1 MQNEVQI
8 GAQGW
13 NYDDWLGPF
22 YPKGTR
28 PAEYL
33 DLYAKVFDTVE
44 IDSTWYAIPAAATVE
59 SWRKRAPKGFT
70 YSLKLPQEI
79 THRNRLHES
88 QEILER
94 FCERARELGETLA
107 LILIQMPP
115 DFSPLASMAIEA
127 LAKFLPQLPRDLR
140 FAIEFRERQWL
151 NKANGERVLP
161 LLREH
166 GVALALMDS
175 PWIPRALTFKLIER
189 LDRWAISEFAYVRWI
204 GPREL
209 TDFSR
214 VQVNRDAELLQWAAA
229 FAQLQAYTGQVYGYF
244 NNHYQG
250 HSPASCQQFK
260 RLLGL
265 PVVEAEKLIVQP
277 SLF

>member
-1 MQNEVQI
+1 MQNEVHI

-13 NYDDWLGPF
+13 NYDDWVGPF
-22 YPKGTR
+22 YPPGTR
-28 PAEYL
+28 PVEYL
-33 DLYAKVFDTVE
+33 DLYAKIFDTVE

-59 SWRKRAPKGFT
+59 GWRKRAPAGFT

-79 THRNRLHES
+79 THRNRLHDS
-88 QEILER
+88 AEILER
-94 FCERARELGETLA
+94 FCARARELGETLA

-115 DFSPLASMAIEA
+115 DFSPLAFDT

-140 FAIEFRERQWL
+140 FAIEFRDRTWL
-151 NKANGERVLP
+151 NKANGERALP

-166 GVALALMDS
+166 GVALALADT
-175 PWIPRALTFKLIER
+175 PWIPREVTFKLIER
-189 LDRWAISEFAYVRWI
+189 LERWAIPEFAYVRWI
-204 GPREL
+204 GEREL

-214 VQVNRDAELLQWAAA
+214 VQINRDAELAQWAAA
-229 FAQLQAYTGQVYGYF
+229 FAQLRAYTGKVFGYF
-244 NNHYQG
+244 NNYYQG

-265 PVVEAEKLIVQP
+265 SVVEAEELIVQP